1 MNARLY
7 FAVSPLMDII
17 AKQGVKLGT
26 NLVSVGGV
34 KCGDMRSVSLLALMV
49 PFALLSATNEVTDLG
64 TVVVEGSALSR
75 YRPEKVSGGT
85 FTGESPEKLPV
96 VVDTLTEDF
105 IRERNPTDLN
115 DLLRWIPGIETGGTS
130 LLVRQ
135 PGLFS
140 IRGMGGTEPAF
151 DGVIPVGRGAGLF
164 MDPYMM
170 ERVEIV
176 KGPIASLSGG
186 MGAQQNNNGAGG
198 SINMYLKGAHL
209 DTSERLFQET
219 TSVGRNT
226 WRQRG
231 IIDANEVIVEDKAA
245 IRLPASFDIYSPFY
259 TANGSQEGARPRE
272 QYTIAPSFEVKP
284 IETVTFGL
292 KSMFISSDSPSY
304 IGVPVWRGEPGGG
317 YGWNESSCR
326 KNDRSKY
333 MGMMVNPYVDWQ
345 VTDDWLLKLGGAFM
359 YSHMEQTTREPYA
372 VYSVDG
378 SGRPTG
384 DFKTYCETGLWPA
397 GEKYMTSGFSESRCF
412 GRSYNLY
419 ARSVYTQEQLPF
431 GFSNTLLLQPDFY
444 YRENSLAAFGTPT
457 SRYGVTLQDS
467 VGWGWVTLLAGLR
480 YDYFVESGTDI
491 ELTGRSG
498 ATTVTHYAEAREF
511 AFSPRGGLTIQPLDW
526 LVFFGNLSQTRTPT
540 LGYVATDGTRPTDP
554 WVATQYEG
562 GFRLRP
568 LEKLWFSASYY
579 HIDQENMPQAETV
592 NNVTTYYF
600 EGRNSSDGVELS
612 LSGDI
617 TENWT
622 VMAMYAYNFYVD
634 HNATGKA
641 SEFERTPRNTVSF
654 NTSYRLHGLDLIE
667 DIVVG
672 MGYRFRSKSYATM
685 RGSYVNENLYFDPS
699 HVFDVNL
706 SVPFAKFLPSSE
718 SDWADKWFLTFAVR
732 NLFDERY
739 FDTSRHYYECFVG
752 EPRTFE
758 IGVRGS
764 F

>member
-1 MNARLY
+1 M
-7 FAVSPLMDII
+7 
-17 AKQGVKLGT
+17 T
-26 NLVSVGGV
+26 
-34 KCGDMRSVSLLALMV
+34 
-49 PFALLSATNEVTDLG
+49 
-64 TVVVEGSALSR
+64 
-75 YRPEKVSGGT
+75 GGT
-85 FTGESPEKLPV
+85 FTGEPPEKLPV

-115 DLLRWIPGIETGGTS
+115 DLLRWVPGIETGGTS
-130 LLVRQ
+130 LMVRQ

-176 KGPIASLSGG
+176 KGPIGSLSGG
-186 MGAQQNNNGAGG
+186 AGAQQNNNGAGG
-198 SINMYLKGAHL
+198 SINMYLKGAHV
-209 DTSERLFQET
+209 DRSERQFQET

-231 IIDANEVIVEDKAA
+231 MIDANEVIIEDKAA

-272 QYTIAPSFEVKP
+272 QYTVAPSFEVKP

-317 YGWNESSCR
+317 YGWDESSCR
-326 KNDRSKY
+326 KDDRSKY

-345 VTDDWLLKLGGAFM
+345 VTDDWLLKFGGAFM
-359 YSHMEQTTREPYA
+359 YSHMEQNTREPYTEKG
-372 VYSVDG
+372 DG
-378 SGRPTG
+378 LQHYFDTG
-384 DFKTYCETGLWPA
+384 HWLNED
-397 GEKYMTSGFSESRCF
+397 EKYQLTNFSESRSF
-412 GRSYNLY
+412 SRNFNFY
-419 ARSVYTQEQLPF
+419 ARSVYTKEELPY
-431 GFSNTLLLQPDFY
+431 GFRNTLMVQPDFY
-444 YRENSLAAFGTPT
+444 YRDSSGGFGTPT
-457 SRYGVTLQDS
+457 SRYGVTAQDS
-467 VGWGWVTLLAGLR
+467 IGWGWVTLLAGLR
-480 YDYFVESGTDI
+480 YDYFVENDSVQNDV
-491 ELTGRSG
+491 
-498 ATTVTHYAEAREF
+498 AYPQAHAF

-526 LVFFGNLSQTRTPT
+526 LVFFGNLSQTQTPT
-540 LGYVATDGTRPTDP
+540 LGYVSADGTRPTDP

-579 HIDQENMPQAETV
+579 HIDQENMPQLDD
-592 NNVTTYYF
+592 NNGNYYF
-600 EGRNSSDGVELS
+600 DGHNTSDGVELS

-622 VMAMYAYNFYVD
+622 VMAMYAYNFYVNHD
-634 HNATGKA
+634 ETGKA
-641 SEFERTPRNTVSF
+641 SEFERVPRNTVSF
-654 NTSYRLHGLDLIE
+654 NTSYRLHGWDLIE

-672 MGYRFRSKSYATM
+672 MGYRFRSMSYATM

-699 HVFDVNL
+699 HVFDINM

-718 SDWADKWFLTFAVR
+718 SDWADKWFVTFAVR
-732 NLFDERY
+732 NLFGERY

-758 IGVRGS
+758 IGVRGN

>member
-1 MNARLY
+1 MKRLLTFLASA
-7 FAVSPLMDII
+7 FAF
-17 AKQGVKLGT
+17 
-26 NLVSVGGV
+26 GG
-34 KCGDMRSVSLLALMV
+34 
-49 PFALLSATNEVTDLG
+49 FAAGTNEVADLG
-64 TVVVEGSALSR
+64 TVVVEGSALSK

-85 FTGESPEKLPV
+85 FTDEAPEKLPV

-105 IRERNPTDLN
+105 IRERNPTDMN
-115 DLLRWIPGIETGGTS
+115 DLLRWVPGIETGGTS

-170 ERVEIV
+170 ERVEVV
-176 KGPIASLSGG
+176 KGPVGSLSGG
-186 MGAQQNNNGAGG
+186 AGAQQNNNGAGG

-209 DTSERLFQET
+209 RGSERQFQET

-231 IIDANEVIVEDKAA
+231 MIDANEVIVDEKAA
-245 IRLPASFDIYSPFY
+245 IRLPASFDIYSPSY
-259 TANGSQEGARPRE
+259 IANGAQDGARPRE
-272 QYTIAPSFEVKP
+272 QYTVAPSFVLKPTDDVTMGVK
-284 IETVTFGL
+284 T
-292 KSMFISSDSPSY
+292 MFISSDSPSY

-317 YGWNESSCR
+317 YGWYESSCR
-326 KNDRSKY
+326 KEDRSKY

-345 VTDDWLLKLGGAFM
+345 VTDDWLLKFGGAFM
-359 YSHMEQTTREPYA
+359 YSHMEQNTREPYTEKG
-372 VYSVDG
+372 DG
-378 SGRPTG
+378 LQHYFDTG
-384 DFKTYCETGLWPA
+384 HWLDESQ
-397 GEKYMTSGFSESRCF
+397 KYQTTNFSESRSF
-412 GRSYNLY
+412 SRNFNFY
-419 ARSVYTQEQLPF
+419 ARSVYTKEELPY
-431 GFSNTLLLQPDFY
+431 GFRNTFMVQPDFY
-444 YRENSLAAFGTPT
+444 YRDSSGGFGTPT
-457 SRYGVTLQDS
+457 SRYGVTAQDS
-467 VGWGWVTLLAGLR
+467 VGWGWLTLLGGLR
-480 YDYFVESGTDI
+480 YDYFVENDSIQTSTARDGTK
-491 ELTGRSG
+491 TST
-498 ATTVTHYAEAREF
+498 AYPEARAF

-526 LVFFGNLSQTRTPT
+526 LVFFGNLSQTQTPT
-540 LGYVATDGTRPTDP
+540 LGYVSADGTRPTDP

-579 HIDQENMPQAETV
+579 HIDQENMPQLDD
-592 NNVTTYYF
+592 NNGNYYF
-600 EGRNSSDGVELS
+600 DGHNSSDGVELS
-612 LSGDI
+612 LSGDL

-622 VMAMYAYNFYVD
+622 VMAMYAYNFYVNHD
-634 HNATGKA
+634 ETGKA
-641 SEFERTPRNTVSF
+641 SEFERVPRNTVSF
-654 NTSYRLHGLDLIE
+654 NTSYRLHGFDLIE

-672 MGYRFRSKSYATM
+672 LGYRYRSMSYATM
-685 RGSYVNENLYFDPS
+685 RGSYVDENLRFDSS
-699 HVFDVNL
+699 HIFDVNM

-718 SDWADKWFLTFAVR
+718 SDWADKWFLTCGIR

-758 IGVRGS
+758 LGIRGS

>member
-1 MNARLY
+1 MRKLY
-7 FAVSPLMDII
+7 ILVACFAALGAFAVKSAVQSNNSPV
-17 AKQGVKLGT
+17 A
-26 NLVSVGGV
+26 
-34 KCGDMRSVSLLALMV
+34 
-49 PFALLSATNEVTDLG
+49 DLG
-64 TVVVEGSALSR
+64 TVVVEGSALSK

-85 FTGESPEKLPV
+85 FTDEPPEKLPV

-115 DLLRWIPGIETGGTS
+115 DLLRWVPGIETGGTS

-176 KGPIASLSGG
+176 KGPVGSLSGG
-186 MGAQQNNNGAGG
+186 AGAQQNNNGAGG

-209 DTSERLFQET
+209 RGSERQFQET

-231 IIDANEVIVEDKAA
+231 MIDANEVIVEDKAA
-245 IRLPASFDIYSPFY
+245 VRLPASFDIYSPFY

-272 QYTIAPSFEVKP
+272 QYTVAPSFVLKP
-284 IETVTFGL
+284 LENLTMGL
-292 KSMFISSDSPSY
+292 KTMFISSDSPSY

-317 YGWNESSCR
+317 YGWDESSCR
-326 KNDRSKY
+326 KDDRSKY
-333 MGMMVNPYVDWQ
+333 MGMLVNPYVVWQ
-345 VTDDWLLKLGGAFM
+345 VTDDWLLKFGGAFM
-359 YSHMEQTTREPYA
+359 YSHLEQTTREPYTE
-372 VYSVDG
+372 
-378 SGRPTG
+378 SGAGLRHYFDTG
-384 DFKTYCETGLWPA
+384 RWLDETA
-397 GEKYMTSGFSESRCF
+397 KYQTTNFSESRSF
-412 GRSYNLY
+412 SRNFNFY
-419 ARSVYTQEQLPF
+419 ARSVYTKEELPY
-431 GFSNTLLLQPDFY
+431 GFRNTFMVQPDFY
-444 YRENSLAAFGTPT
+444 YRDSSGGFGTPT
-457 SRYGVTLQDS
+457 SRYGVTAQDS

-480 YDYFVESGTDI
+480 YDYFVENDSI
-491 ELTGRSG
+491 QNNV
-498 ATTVTHYAEAREF
+498 AYPEAHAF
-511 AFSPRGGLTIQPLDW
+511 AFSPRGGLAIQPFDW
-526 LVFFGNLSQTRTPT
+526 LVFFGNLSETQTPT
-540 LGYVATDGTRPTDP
+540 LGYVSKDGTRPTDP

-568 LEKLWFSASYY
+568 LERLWFSASYY
-579 HIDQENMPQAETV
+579 HIDQENMPQLDDASG
-592 NNVTTYYF
+592 NYYF
-600 EGRNSSDGVELS
+600 DGRNSSDGVELS
-612 LSGDI
+612 LTGDI

-622 VMAMYAYNFYVD
+622 VMAMYSYSFYVNHD
-634 HNATGKA
+634 ETGKA
-641 SEFERTPRNTVSF
+641 SEFERVPRNTVSF
-654 NTSYRLHGLDLIE
+654 NTSYRLHGFDLID

-672 MGYRFRSKSYATM
+672 MGYRFRSMSYATM
-685 RGSYVNENLYFDPS
+685 RGSYVDENLRFDPS
-699 HVFDVNL
+699 HVFDVNM
-706 SVPFAKFLPSSE
+706 SVPFAKFLPPAE
-718 SDWADKWFLTFAVR
+718 SDWADKWFVTFAVR
-732 NLFDERY
+732 NVFDERY

>member
-1 MNARLY
+1 MRKLY
-7 FAVSPLMDII
+7 CLLSCFTALCAVADT
-17 AKQGVKLGT
+17 LGT
-26 NLVSVGGV
+26 NTLASASRGDRDGTEGV
-34 KCGDMRSVSLLALMV
+34 A
-49 PFALLSATNEVTDLG
+49 DLG
-64 TVVVEGSALSR
+64 TVVVEGSALSK
-75 YRPEKVSGGT
+75 YRPEKVTGGT
-85 FTGESPEKLPV
+85 FTGEPPEKLPV

-115 DLLRWIPGIETGGTS
+115 DLLRWVPGIETGGTS

-176 KGPIASLSGG
+176 KGPIGSLSGG
-186 MGAQQNNNGAGG
+186 AGAQQNNNGAGG
-198 SINMYLKGAHL
+198 SINMYLKGAHV
-209 DTSERLFQET
+209 DRSERQFQET

-231 IIDANEVIVEDKAA
+231 MIDANEVIIEDKAA
-245 IRLPASFDIYSPFY
+245 IRLPASFDVYSPFY

-317 YGWNESSCR
+317 YGWDESSCR
-326 KNDRSKY
+326 KEDRSKY

-345 VTDDWLLKLGGAFM
+345 VTDDWLLKFGGAFM
-359 YSHMEQTTREPYA
+359 YSHMEQNTREPYTEKG
-372 VYSVDG
+372 DG
-378 SGRPTG
+378 LQHYFDTG
-384 DFKTYCETGLWPA
+384 HWLNED
-397 GEKYMTSGFSESRCF
+397 EKYQTTNFSESRSF
-412 GRSYNLY
+412 SRNFNLY
-419 ARSVYTQEQLPF
+419 ARSVYTKEELPY
-431 GFSNTLLLQPDFY
+431 GFRNTLMVQPDFY
-444 YRENSLAAFGTPT
+444 YRDSSGGFGTPT
-457 SRYGVTLQDS
+457 SRYGVTAQDS
-467 VGWGWVTLLAGLR
+467 IGWGWITLLGGLR
-480 YDYFVESGTDI
+480 YDYFVENDSVQNNI
-491 ELTGRSG
+491 
-498 ATTVTHYAEAREF
+498 VYPEAHAF

-540 LGYVATDGTRPTDP
+540 LGYVSADGTRPTDP

-579 HIDQENMPQAETV
+579 HIDQENMPQLDD
-592 NNVTTYYF
+592 NNGNYYF
-600 EGRNSSDGVELS
+600 DGHNSSDGVELS

-622 VMAMYAYNFYVD
+622 VMAMYAYNFYVNHD
-634 HNATGKA
+634 ETGKA
-641 SEFERTPRNTVSF
+641 SEFERVPRNTVSF
-654 NTSYRLHGLDLIE
+654 NTSYRLHGWDLIE
-667 DIVVG
+667 DVVVG
-672 MGYRFRSKSYATM
+672 MGYRFRSMSYATM

-699 HVFDVNL
+699 HVFDINM
-706 SVPFAKFLPSSE
+706 SVPFAKFLPSTE
-718 SDWADKWFLTFAVR
+718 SDWADKWFVTFAVR
-732 NLFDERY
+732 NLFDQRY

-758 IGVRGS
+758 IGIRGN

>member
-1 MNARLY
+1 MRKLY
-7 FAVSPLMDII
+7 CLISCFAALCAVADESAGNSNTQTLKNSNNSP
-17 AKQGVKLGT
+17 
-26 NLVSVGGV
+26 
-34 KCGDMRSVSLLALMV
+34 
-49 PFALLSATNEVTDLG
+49 VTDLG
-64 TVVVEGSALSR
+64 TVVVEGSALSK
-75 YRPEKVSGGT
+75 YRPEKVTGGT
-85 FTGESPEKLPV
+85 FTGEPPEKLPV

-115 DLLRWIPGIETGGTS
+115 DLLRWVPGIETGGTS
-130 LLVRQ
+130 LMVRQ

-176 KGPIASLSGG
+176 KGPIGSLSGG
-186 MGAQQNNNGAGG
+186 AGAQQNNNGAGG
-198 SINMYLKGAHL
+198 SINMYLKGAHV
-209 DTSERLFQET
+209 DRSERQFQET

-231 IIDANEVIVEDKAA
+231 MIDANEVIIEDKAA

-272 QYTIAPSFEVKP
+272 QYTVAPSFEVKP

-317 YGWNESSCR
+317 YGWDESSCR
-326 KNDRSKY
+326 KDDRSKY

-345 VTDDWLLKLGGAFM
+345 VTDDWLLKFGGAFM
-359 YSHMEQTTREPYA
+359 YSHMEQNTREPYTEKG
-372 VYSVDG
+372 DG
-378 SGRPTG
+378 LQHYFDTG
-384 DFKTYCETGLWPA
+384 HWLNED
-397 GEKYMTSGFSESRCF
+397 EKYQLTNFSESRSF
-412 GRSYNLY
+412 SRNFNFY
-419 ARSVYTQEQLPF
+419 ARSVYTKEELPY
-431 GFSNTLLLQPDFY
+431 GFRNTLMVQPDFY
-444 YRENSLAAFGTPT
+444 YRDSSGGFGTPT
-457 SRYGVTLQDS
+457 SRYGVTAQDS
-467 VGWGWVTLLAGLR
+467 IGWGWVTLLAGLR
-480 YDYFVESGTDI
+480 YDYFVENDSVQNDV
-491 ELTGRSG
+491 
-498 ATTVTHYAEAREF
+498 AYPEAHAF

-526 LVFFGNLSQTRTPT
+526 LVFFGNLSQTQTPT
-540 LGYVATDGTRPTDP
+540 LGYVSADGTRPTDP

-579 HIDQENMPQAETV
+579 HIDQENMPQLDD
-592 NNVTTYYF
+592 NNGNYYF
-600 EGRNSSDGVELS
+600 DGHNTSDGVELS

-622 VMAMYAYNFYVD
+622 VMAMYAYNFYVNHD
-634 HNATGKA
+634 ETGKA
-641 SEFERTPRNTVSF
+641 SEFERVPRNTVSF
-654 NTSYRLHGLDLIE
+654 NTSYRLHGWDLIE

-672 MGYRFRSKSYATM
+672 MGYRFRSMSYATM

-699 HVFDVNL
+699 HVFDINM
-706 SVPFAKFLPSSE
+706 SAPFAKFLPSSE
-718 SDWADKWFLTFAVR
+718 SDWADKWFVTFAVR
-732 NLFDERY
+732 NLFGERY

-758 IGVRGS
+758 IGVRGN

>member
-1 MNARLY
+1 MRKFYCLLSC
-7 FAVSPLMDII
+7 FAAFCAFADTS
-17 AKQGVKLGT
+17 GT
-26 NLVSVGGV
+26 NTLASASRGDRDGTEGV
-34 KCGDMRSVSLLALMV
+34 A
-49 PFALLSATNEVTDLG
+49 DLG
-64 TVVVEGSALSR
+64 TVVVEGSALSK
-75 YRPEKVSGGT
+75 YRPEKVTGGT
-85 FTGESPEKLPV
+85 FTGEAPEKLPV

-115 DLLRWIPGIETGGTS
+115 DLLRWVPGIETGGTS
-130 LLVRQ
+130 LMVRQ

-176 KGPIASLSGG
+176 KGPIGSLSGG
-186 MGAQQNNNGAGG
+186 AGAQQNNNGAGG
-198 SINMYLKGAHL
+198 SINMYLKGAHV
-209 DTSERLFQET
+209 DKSERQFQET

-231 IIDANEVIVEDKAA
+231 MIDANEVVVEDRAA
-245 IRLPASFDIYSPFY
+245 VRLPASFDIYSPFS

-272 QYTIAPSFEVKP
+272 QYTVAPSFEVRP

-317 YGWNESSCR
+317 YGWDESSCR
-326 KNDRSKY
+326 KDDRSKY

-345 VTDDWLLKLGGAFM
+345 VTDDWLLKFGGAFM
-359 YSHMEQTTREPYA
+359 YSHMEQNTREPYTE
-372 VYSVDG
+372 SGDG
-378 SGRPTG
+378 LQHYFDTGRWL
-384 DFKTYCETGLWPA
+384 DESQ
-397 GEKYMTSGFSESRCF
+397 KYQTTNFSESRSF
-412 GRSYNLY
+412 SRNFNFY
-419 ARSVYTQEQLPF
+419 ARSVYTKEELPY
-431 GFSNTLLLQPDFY
+431 GFRNTFMVQPDFY
-444 YRENSLAAFGTPT
+444 YRDSSSGFGTPT
-457 SRYGVTLQDS
+457 SRYGVTAQDS
-467 VGWGWVTLLAGLR
+467 IGWGWVTLLAGLR
-480 YDYFVESGTDI
+480 YDYFVENDSVQND
-491 ELTGRSG
+491 
-498 ATTVTHYAEAREF
+498 VVYPEAHAF

-526 LVFFGNLSQTRTPT
+526 LVFFGNLSETRTPT
-540 LGYVATDGTRPTDP
+540 LGYVSADGTRPTDP

-579 HIDQENMPQAETV
+579 HIDQENMPLLDD
-592 NNVTTYYF
+592 NNGNYYF
-600 EGRNSSDGVELS
+600 DGRNSSDGVELS

-622 VMAMYAYNFYVD
+622 VMAMYAYNFYVNHD
-634 HNATGKA
+634 ATGTA
-641 SEFERTPRNTVSF
+641 SEFERVPRNTVSF
-654 NTSYRLHGLDLIE
+654 NTSYRLHGWDWIE

-672 MGYRFRSKSYATM
+672 MGYRFRSMSYATM
-685 RGSYVNENLYFDPS
+685 RGSYVDENLRFDPS
-699 HVFDVNL
+699 HVFDVNM

-718 SDWADKWFLTFAVR
+718 SGWADRWFVTFAVR

-758 IGVRGS
+758 IGVRGT

>member
-1 MNARLY
+1 MKKLY
-7 FAVSPLMDII
+7 
-17 AKQGVKLGT
+17 
-26 NLVSVGGV
+26 
-34 KCGDMRSVSLLALMV
+34 C
-49 PFALLSATNEVTDLG
+49 LLSCFTALCAFADDSAAQSNNRTIEQSNNSSVADLG
-64 TVVVEGSALSR
+64 TVVVEGSALSK

-85 FTGESPEKLPV
+85 FTDEAPEKLPC
-96 VVDTLTEDF
+96 VVDTLTGDF
-105 IRERNPTDLN
+105 IRERNPTDMN
-115 DLLRWIPGIETGGTS
+115 DLLRWVPGIETGGTS

-176 KGPIASLSGG
+176 KGPVGSLSGG
-186 MGAQQNNNGAGG
+186 AGAQQNNNGAGG

-209 DTSERLFQET
+209 DKSERQFQET

-231 IIDANEVIVEDKAA
+231 MIDANEVLVEDKFA
-245 IRLPASFDIYSPFY
+245 IRLPASFDLYSPFY
-259 TANGSQEGARPRE
+259 TANGSQAGARPRE
-272 QYTIAPSFEVKP
+272 QYTVAPSFVFSPREDL
-284 IETVTFGL
+284 TFGL
-292 KSMFISSDSPSY
+292 KTMFISSDSPSY

-317 YGWNESSCR
+317 YGWDESSCR
-326 KNDRSKY
+326 KEDRSKY
-333 MGMMVNPYVDWQ
+333 MGMMINPYVDWQ
-345 VTDDWLLKLGGAFM
+345 VTDDWLLKFGGAFM
-359 YSHMEQTTREPYA
+359 YSHMEQNTREPYTEKGNGLNH
-372 VYSVDG
+372 Y
-378 SGRPTG
+378 
-384 DFKTYCETGLWPA
+384 FETGRWLD
-397 GEKYMTSGFSESRCF
+397 ETQKYQTTNFSESRSF
-412 GRSYNLY
+412 SRNFNLY
-419 ARSVYTQEQLPF
+419 ARSVYTKEELPW
-431 GFSNTLLLQPDFY
+431 GFRNTFMVQPDFY
-444 YRENSLAAFGTPT
+444 YRDSSGGFGTPT
-457 SRYGVTLQDS
+457 SRYGVTAQDS
-467 VGWGWVTLLAGLR
+467 IGWGWVTLLAGLR
-480 YDYFVESGTDI
+480 YDYFVENDSIQNDI
-491 ELTGRSG
+491 
-498 ATTVTHYAEAREF
+498 VYPEAHAF
-511 AFSPRGGLTIQPLDW
+511 AFSPRAGLTIQPLDW
-526 LVFFGNLSQTRTPT
+526 LVFFGNLSETRTPT
-540 LGYVATDGTRPTDP
+540 LGYVSADGTRPTDS
-554 WVATQYEG
+554 WVARQYEG

-579 HIDQENMPQAETV
+579 HIDPENMPQLDD
-592 NNVTTYYF
+592 NNGNYYF
-600 EGRNSSDGVELS
+600 DGHNSSDGVELS

-622 VMAMYAYNFYVD
+622 ILAMYAYNFYVNHD
-634 HNATGKA
+634 ATGKA
-641 SEFERTPRNTVSF
+641 SEFERVPRNTVTI
-654 NTSYRLHGLDLIE
+654 NTSYRLHGFDLIE

-672 MGYRFRSKSYATM
+672 FGYRFRSMSYATM
-685 RGSYVNENLYFDPS
+685 RGSYVDENLRFDPS
-699 HVFDVNL
+699 HVFDVNM